1 MPRHRW
7 ATTDPRG
14 RVQQISGYQ
23 ADAVEGLPAPD
34 VLPGQGP
41 ARRRWAATRAAAL
54 VFLGVAL
61 AVGTALFFVRS
72 SEPSSA
78 ATSVE
83 LGQDPAVE
91 AEDPPSSGPGPVG
104 IDPGS
109 GQGEGASPEVLPET
123 VPEGI
128 PPAARAETLYVH
140 VTGAVAQPGVVEV
153 APGSRIFTVLEK
165 AGGALGEADLAGV
178 NLAAV
183 AQDGAQLHVPVQGE
197 PLRPAGPVQPAPAGP
212 VEGSQAPVIDLNTAT
227 LAELDSLPRVGPVL
241 AQRILEWRTLNGS
254 FAQPGDLDAVPGI
267 GPALL
272 EAILPLVTAT

>member
-1 MPRHRW
+1 MP
-7 ATTDPRG
+7 
-14 RVQQISGYQ
+14 S
-23 ADAVEGLPAPD
+23 
-34 VLPGQGP
+34 GQGP
-41 ARRRWAATRAAAL
+41 GRRRWAATRAAAL

-61 AVGTALFFVRS
+61 TVGAALFIVRS

-83 LGQDPAVE
+83 LGQDSAVDAE
-91 AEDPPSSGPGPVG
+91 APRSAGPGTAG
-104 IDPGS
+104 IDQGS
-109 GQGEGASPEVLPET
+109 GQEKGGSPAGLPQAA
-123 VPEGI
+123 PEGI
-128 PPAARAETLYVH
+128 PSATGTETLYVH
-140 VTGAVAQPGVVEV
+140 VTGAVVQPGVVEV
-153 APGSRIFTVLEK
+153 FPGSRIFTVLEK

-183 AQDGAQLHVPVQGE
+183 AQDGAQLHVPVLGE
-197 PLRPAGPVQPAPAGP
+197 PPRPAGPPVEPGHPAPAGA
-212 VEGSQAPVIDLNTAT
+212 VEGQQAPVIDLNTAT

-241 AQRILEWRTLNGS
+241 AQRILEWRTLNGR